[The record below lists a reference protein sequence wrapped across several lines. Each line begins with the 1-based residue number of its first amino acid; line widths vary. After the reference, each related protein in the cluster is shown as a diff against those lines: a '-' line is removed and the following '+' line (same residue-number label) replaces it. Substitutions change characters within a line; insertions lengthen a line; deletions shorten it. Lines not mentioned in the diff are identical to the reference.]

1 MRAAKRLPGMT
12 DRTSANQGKVV
23 REIEIINTL
32 GLHARPAMQMV
43 DLASRF
49 ACDMEIA
56 KGEQKV
62 DAKSIMQVMTLAATQ
77 GTRLT
82 FTADGA
88 DAEKAVRA
96 LADLIARKF
105 DEE

>member
-1 MRAAKRLPGMT
+1 MT
-12 DRTSANQGKVV
+12 DRISANQGTVV
-23 REIEIINTL
+23 REVEIINTL

-77 GTRLT
+77 GTKLKFSAT
-82 FTADGA
+82 GA
-88 DAEKAVRA
+88 DAAKAVEA
-96 LADLIARKF
+96 LAELIARKF